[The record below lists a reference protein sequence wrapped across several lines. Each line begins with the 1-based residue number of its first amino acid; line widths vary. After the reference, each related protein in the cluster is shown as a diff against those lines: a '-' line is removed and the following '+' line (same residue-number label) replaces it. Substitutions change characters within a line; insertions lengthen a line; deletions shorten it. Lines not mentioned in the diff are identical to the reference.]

1 MVGDSGAGM
10 GDSGAVVGDS
20 GTMVGACVV
29 LNYLCPS

>member
-1 MVGDSGAGM
+1 MV

-20 GTMVGACVV
+20 GAVVGDSGAVVGACVV